1 MFLDDFLNRTDFES
15 DIHIPTDS
23 GWTKVTG
30 GRHGI
35 EIRKVYDVE
44 PVLKQ
49 AELMRKIGENTGG
62 YITPDRSVQM
72 IGVVPTHVEIKIL
85 RDSQGDPKET
95 QRLRRRFLKLHDK
108 FATIDKNKI

>member
-1 MFLDDFLNRTDFES
+1 MFMDDYINRTEFEA
-15 DIHIPTDS
+15 DIKIPTDS
-23 GWTKVTG
+23 PWTRVRG
-30 GRHGI
+30 NRRNI

-49 AELMRKIGENTGG
+49 AELFRKIGEDTGG

-85 RDSQGDPKET
+85 RDSQGDTKESEK
-95 QRLRRRFLKLHDK
+95 LRKRFLKAHGE
-108 FATIDKNKI
+108 FATINKNKI

>member
-15 DIHIPTDS
+15 DIRIPLDS
-23 GWTKVTG
+23 GWTRVTG
-30 GRHGI
+30 KKQGI

-49 AELMRKIGENTGG
+49 AALMREIGEDTGG

-85 RDSQGDPKET
+85 RDSQGDTKESEK
-95 QRLRRRFLKLHDK
+95 LRKRFLKAHGE
-108 FATIDKNKI
+108 FATINKNKI

>member
-15 DIHIPTDS
+15 DIRIPTDS
-23 GWTKVTG
+23 GWTRVTG
-30 GRHGI
+30 KRQGI

-44 PVLKQ
+44 PILKQ
-49 AELMRKIGENTGG
+49 AELMRKLGEDTGG
-62 YITPDRSVQM
+62 YITSDRSIQM

-85 RDSQGDPKET
+85 RDSQGDTKET
-95 QRLRRRFLKLHDK
+95 QRLRRRFLKLHEK